1 MFSADKDDGSCE
13 IQVVHGVKV
22 AAVRSRLPN
31 PDALVEAAERFKVLG
46 DPTRL
51 KILLA
56 LSQAEL
62 CVCDLASTVGATQP
76 AVSQHLKILRAYRFV
91 QFRRHGRMAFYRLAD
106 PQLSH
111 LLQHVS
117 STAGNSD
124 PGAHQAQQGGVG
136 TWDK

>member
-1 MFSADKDDGSCE
+1 MCFAKEDEGTCE
-13 IQVVHGVKV
+13 VQVVHGTKV
-22 AAVRSRLPN
+22 ASVRSRLP
-31 PDALVEAAERFKVLG
+31 DSQALEEAAERFKVLG

-62 CVCDLASTVGATQP
+62 CVCDLASMVGAAQP

-91 QFRRHGRMAFYRLAD
+91 QFRRQGRMAFYRLVD

-117 STAGNSD
+117 SESGHSSPA
-124 PGAHQAQQGGVG
+124 AHQTEQGGAG
-136 TWDK
+136 AWEI